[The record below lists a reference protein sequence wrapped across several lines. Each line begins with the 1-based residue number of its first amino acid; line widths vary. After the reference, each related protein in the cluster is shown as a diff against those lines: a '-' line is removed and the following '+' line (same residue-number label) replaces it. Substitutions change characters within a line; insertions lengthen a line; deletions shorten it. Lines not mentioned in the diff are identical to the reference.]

1 MVDYVTRADVDATL
15 GAGWE
20 GAGDADRAVRQ
31 ANAWLTAKL
40 PGREFDTVPTP
51 VIEAGAELAQM
62 AANGTLYADSE
73 GDVKRESVEADTVSV
88 ETEYADG
95 SRAVQG
101 AMLYVADLLRP
112 WVNPYGSVTLMKR
125 L

>member
-1 MVDYVTRADVDATL
+1 MAQYITVTDVDTQL
-15 GAGWE
+15 GSDWAE
-20 GAGDADRAVRQ
+20 PAAKDRAVRQ

-40 PGREFDTVPTP
+40 SGREFDTVPTP
-51 VIEAGAELAQM
+51 IIEAGAELAQM
-62 AANGTLYADSE
+62 AANGTLYADSD

-88 ETEYADG
+88 ETEYQDG

-101 AMLYVADLLRP
+101 ALLYVLDLLKP
-112 WVNPYGSVTLMKR
+112 WLNPYGSVTLLKR